1 MADQLGVALLHATQT
16 CEAIARTY
24 VEGIMP
30 ITTNDSDEFSLV
42 YTGVDPVQAGMLQRM
57 LEAEGI
63 TCRHLGTHFP
73 AEVGLG
79 ALACEQ
85 RLEVPSADVEQA
97 RELIAA
103 ATESPSDTD

>member
-1 MADQLGVALLHATQT
+1 
-16 CEAIARTY
+16 
-24 VEGIMP
+24 MP

-42 YTGVDPVQAGMLQRM
+42 YSGVDAVQAGMLQRM

-63 TCRHLGTHFP
+63 TCRHLGTHYP

-85 RLEVPSADVEQA
+85 RLEVPSADAELA
-97 RELIAA
+97 KELIAA
-103 ATESPSDTD
+103 ATTSVSDSDRDD